1 MCSCCCT
8 PPRFLSIRRKRLLG
22 LWSSG
27 FVRVLRTV
35 VGEMIRK
42 AVVCTPFAV
51 EVGLDEVVRA
61 GDGSL
66 RELGGLVVVGDVVG
80 VLVVSGGVNFRS
92 QFEVS
97 YWRAR
102 YFPLYAR
109 R

>member
-1 MCSCCCT
+1 
-8 PPRFLSIRRKRLLG
+8 
-22 LWSSG
+22 
-27 FVRVLRTV
+27 
-35 VGEMIRK
+35 MIRK
-42 AVVCTPFAV
+42 PVVCTPFL
-51 EVGLDEVVRA
+51 EEVVRA

-66 RELGGLVVVGDVVG
+66 RELGGLVVVGDVDG